1 MQNHLLKNNKI
12 GIWFL
17 SAYINQFDQ
26 KNVGGDLIEE
36 KDLFFGLKIHLQES
50 MMKFQVP
57 HRTACSYYYY
67 INVYNTPYTLF

>member
-1 MQNHLLKNNKI
+1 MNLQNHLLKNNKI

-36 KDLFFGLKIHLQES
+36 KYLFL
-50 MMKFQVP
+50 V
-57 HRTACSYYYY
+57 
-67 INVYNTPYTLF
+67 